1 MNLHITDTGTIT
13 FLFIDDDRVEQEL
26 MKARFKT
33 IGRDDIE
40 LVCVPTVELALEV
53 ISNSPIAIILLDNR
67 LGLVTDYRETLPQ
80 LRSARFTGPI
90 GIVSNNI
97 RDEQIQS
104 FEDFGADFRMA
115 KEEIDANTIHFLLSE
130 YTKKLLPEQL
140 DDDYL

>member
-1 MNLHITDTGTIT
+1 MNLHVTDTGIIT

-26 MKARFKT
+26 MKAKFKT
-33 IGRDDIE
+33 TTREDIE

-53 ISNSPIAIILLDNR
+53 INNSPVAIILLDNR
-67 LGLVTDYRETLPQ
+67 LGPVTDFRETLPQ

-90 GIVSNNI
+90 GVVSNNI

-104 FEDFGADFRMA
+104 FEDFGADFRIA

-130 YTKKLLPEQL
+130 YTRKLLPEKCNN
-140 DDDYL
+140 DYL